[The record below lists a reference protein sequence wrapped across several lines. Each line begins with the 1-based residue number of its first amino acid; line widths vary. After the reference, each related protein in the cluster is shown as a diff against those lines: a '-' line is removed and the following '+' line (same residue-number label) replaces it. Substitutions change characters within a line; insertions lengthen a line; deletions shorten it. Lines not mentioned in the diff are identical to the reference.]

1 MLLDMFCKDSVMN
14 QISTSY
20 LPPPYC
26 FFFLEGFREKIP
38 ENVCSARDFRFAKS
52 GILREFCGNFS
63 RGRILENPDPQRK
76 SRKIPDV
83 LNL

>member
-1 MLLDMFCKDSVMN
+1 MT

-20 LPPPYC
+20 LPPPIL
-26 FFFLEGFREKIP
+26 FFFLEGFREKIR
-38 ENVCSARDFRFAKS
+38 EIVCCGKGFRFAKS

-63 RGRILENPDPQRK
+63 RGKISENPDPKRN

>member
-1 MLLDMFCKDSVMN
+1 MN
-14 QISTSY
+14 QISNSY

-38 ENVCSARDFRFAKS
+38 EIVCTARDFRFAKS

-63 RGRILENPDPQRK
+63 RGRISKNPDPQRK

>member
-1 MLLDMFCKDSVMN
+1 MPLDMRCKDFVMN

-26 FFFLEGFREKIP
+26 FFFLEGFREKIR
-38 ENVCSARDFRFAKS
+38 EIVCSGRDLRFAKS

-63 RGRILENPDPQRK
+63 RGRISENPDPKRN

>member
-1 MLLDMFCKDSVMN
+1 MN

-26 FFFLEGFREKIP
+26 FFFLEGFREKIR
-38 ENVCSARDFRFAKS
+38 EIVCSARDLRFAKS

-63 RGRILENPDPQRK
+63 MGRILKIPDPQRN
-76 SRKIPDV
+76 SRKIPAV

>member
-1 MLLDMFCKDSVMN
+1 MN

-26 FFFLEGFREKIP
+26 FFFLEGFREKIR
-38 ENVCSARDFRFAKS
+38 EIVCSARDLRFAKS
-52 GILREFCGNFS
+52 GILREFCGNFFGDWEFS
-63 RGRILENPDPQRK
+63 KSCPLRN
-76 SRKIPDV
+76 SRKIPAV